1 MASQGQDSIGYKA
14 GQITVIYKFIY
25 GIFFFFNYV
34 NITPLIVQV
43 KKGEFLNQASDTAQS
58 TQNSSPNLS
67 GQATNFLQQTG
78 EQVKNMAQEAAVV
91 VKNTL
96 GMNTDNK
103 PNSPNY
109 RSNTNNPSSISNPSN
124 TNDPSNI
131 NNPNTISNP
140 TIPST
145 RI

>member
-67 GQATNFLQQTG
+67 GQATNFLQQ
-78 EQVKNMAQEAAVV
+78 NMAQEAAMA

-103 PNSPNY
+103 PNSPNH
-109 RSNTNNPSSISNPSN
+109 RSNTNNPSNISNPSN

>member
-1 MASQGQDSIGYKA
+1 MASQGQDSIGHKA
-14 GQITVIYKFIY
+14 GQIT
-25 GIFFFFNYV
+25 GQA
-34 NITPLIVQV
+34 QV
-43 KKGEFLNQASDTAQS
+43 KKDEFLNQASDTAQS
-58 TQNSSPNLS
+58 AQNSSPNIS
-67 GQATNFLQQTG
+67 GQATNFLQQASNWL
-78 EQVKNMAQEAAVV
+78 QFLLLRNCKWAAVV

>member
-1 MASQGQDSIGYKA
+1 VVVVLDGRASKEHGA
-14 GQITVIYKFIY
+14 R
-25 GIFFFFNYV
+25 
-34 NITPLIVQV
+34 
-43 KKGEFLNQASDTAQS
+43 
-58 TQNSSPNLS
+58 
-67 GQATNFLQQTG
+67 
-78 EQVKNMAQEAAVV
+78 AAVV

-103 PNSPNY
+103 PNSPGY

-140 TIPST
+140 TILST
-145 RI
+145 KI